1 MNLDDILGQLPVDQ
15 IAAQLG
21 VDPDTARSAVDHAL
35 PALVSGMQANAQDE
49 AGAASLAT
57 ALSQHDNGLADA
69 LLGGSTGL
77 DAVDTAD
84 GDNIVKH
91 IFGDNRDQVVS
102 QLAGASGVG
111 SGLMSK
117 ILPMLAP
124 IVMSMIA
131 KRIFGGGAQQGSG
144 GGGLGDVLGNVLGGG
159 QQSSGGGGLGDVLG
173 SVLGGG
179 QSSGGGLGS
188 ILGSVLGGGQQ
199 SRSAGGIDIGSI
211 LGGLLGG
218 GRR

>member
-84 GDNIVKH
+84 
-91 IFGDNRDQVVS
+91 GDNRDQVVS

>member
-84 GDNIVKH
+84 G
-91 IFGDNRDQVVS
+91 DQVVS